1 MSNSFCLLQEP
12 KSMYVEW
19 QMHSETMH
27 IKDTTK
33 NVVCMINLQVT
44 PNKVDQKYTTP
55 RIIAPD
61 RIKTKSETHQTIK
74 ISRECQKE

>member
-1 MSNSFCLLQEP
+1 
-12 KSMYVEW
+12 MYVEW

-74 ISRECQKE
+74 LVENVKRSKRNSRRQEIFI